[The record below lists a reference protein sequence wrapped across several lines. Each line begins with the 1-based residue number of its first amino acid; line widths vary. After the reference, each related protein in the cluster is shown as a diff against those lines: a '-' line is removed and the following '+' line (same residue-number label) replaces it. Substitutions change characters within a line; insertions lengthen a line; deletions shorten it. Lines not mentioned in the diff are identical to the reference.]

1 MPRGLFISFEGVEGC
16 GKTTQA
22 DALVGWLKENTIPAV
37 FVRDPGGTDI
47 GDAIRA
53 ILLDPQYRAMHAK
66 SEVLLFLASRSQL
79 TYEKIIPAL
88 KKGQVVVTDRYADS
102 TLAYQAY
109 ARDLPGR
116 LIAVFNRFATAGLR
130 PDLTFLVDIDIVRG
144 RTRGVFDDRMERESL
159 RYHERVRAGYLRL
172 ARKAK
177 KRIKVLD
184 GEKDVR
190 SLNQEVIAHVKTI
203 MLRKGYTV

>member
-22 DALVGWLKENTIPAV
+22 DALVDWLKGKDIPV
-37 FVRDPGGTDI
+37 VYIRDPGGTDI
-47 GDAIRA
+47 GEAVRT
-53 ILLDPQYRAMHAK
+53 ILLDPEFRTMHAK
-66 SEVLLFLASRSQL
+66 CEVLLFLASRSQL

-88 KKGQVVVTDRYADS
+88 SKRQIVVTDRYADS
-102 TLAYQAY
+102 TLVYQAY

-116 LIAVFNRFATAGLR
+116 LIAVFNRFATAGLK
-130 PDLTFLVDIDIVRG
+130 PDLTFLVDIDIARG
-144 RTRGVFDDRMERESL
+144 RARGVFDDRMERESL
-159 RYHERVRAGYLRL
+159 LYHERVREGYLRL

-184 GEKDVR
+184 GEKEVR

-203 MLRKGYTV
+203 MARKGYTL